1 MIEKYRDKIPEINK
15 SCFVHEKATIIGGV
29 KLEEK
34 VSVWPNAV
42 LRGDGMNISIG
53 RCSNVQDCCV
63 LHGDSDVIIGE
74 YVSIGHSAIIHGAE
88 IGDSVIVGMG
98 AIVLD
103 GSKIG
108 KNSIIGAGTLVTGNK
123 VFEDESLI
131 MGSPAK
137 CIRKLTKEEI
147 IGIRENAETYLTFL
161 EEYTK

>member
-1 MIEKYRDKIPEINK
+1 MIEKYKDKIPKINT
-15 SCFVHEKATIIGGV
+15 SCFVHENATIIGGV

-53 RCSNVQDCCV
+53 KCSNIQDCCV
-63 LHGDSDVIIGE
+63 LHGDCEVTIGE
-74 YVSIGHSAIIHGAE
+74 YVSIGHGAIVHGAK

-103 GSKIG
+103 GAKIG
-108 KNSIIGAGTLVTGNK
+108 KNSIIGAGALVTGNR
-123 VFEDESLI
+123 VFEEESLI

-137 CIRKLTKEEI
+137 FIRKLTKEEI